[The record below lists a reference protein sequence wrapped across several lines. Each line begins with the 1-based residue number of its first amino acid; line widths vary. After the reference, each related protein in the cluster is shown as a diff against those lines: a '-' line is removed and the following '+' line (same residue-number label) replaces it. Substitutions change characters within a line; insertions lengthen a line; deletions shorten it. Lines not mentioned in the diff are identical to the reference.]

1 VHSYFSKDQPEQAVH
16 EVRDVDRLIYRLAA
30 GVESLTAVA
39 WSVTCLGKGWLC
51 LVFCC
56 LQLVE
61 RRVRNSLQLIQRG
74 ELTASQALRAVVNC
88 LADELTDHQYQ
99 CLVCYFKLKQAKG
112 QLAPAKQLL
121 LQQLYNAKGGL
132 PATAAGARDQ
142 AQQAAALTYHSHSL
156 PSPASTAALNVG
168 LTVDAAKGS
177 AADQLVW
184 RGTTAGVCEPAA
196 VKQQS
201 QQQQQQQVQQIFWAA
216 KPTAAWGSSRLQV
229 DV

>member
-1 VHSYFSKDQPEQAVH
+1 
-16 EVRDVDRLIYRLAA
+16 
-30 GVESLTAVA
+30 
-39 WSVTCLGKGWLC
+39 
-51 LVFCC
+51 

-61 RRVRNSLQLIQRG
+61 RRVRSSLKLIQRG

-88 LADELTDHQYQ
+88 LADELTDSQYQ
-99 CLVCYFKLKQAKG
+99 CLVCYFKAKQAKG

-132 PATAAGARDQ
+132 PAAAAGARDQQ
-142 AQQAAALTYHSHSL
+142 AQQAAALGYHSHTL
-156 PSPASTAALNVG
+156 PSPAGAAALTVG
-168 LTVDAAKGS
+168 LTVDAAKGT
-177 AADQLVW
+177 AADQGLVW
-184 RGTTAGVCEPAA
+184 RGTTAGVCEP

-201 QQQQQQQVQQIFWAA
+201 QQQQQQPVQQIFWAA

>member
-1 VHSYFSKDQPEQAVH
+1 
-16 EVRDVDRLIYRLAA
+16 
-30 GVESLTAVA
+30 
-39 WSVTCLGKGWLC
+39 
-51 LVFCC
+51 

-61 RRVRNSLQLIQRG
+61 CRVRSSLKLIQRG

-88 LADELTDHQYQ
+88 LADELTDSQYQ
-99 CLVCYFKLKQAKG
+99 CLVCYFKSKQAKE

-132 PATAAGARDQ
+132 PATAVGSRDQ
-142 AQQAAALTYHSHSL
+142 AQQAAALAYHSSGL
-156 PSPASTAALNVG
+156 PSPVGAAAIAVG

-177 AADQLVW
+177 AADQGLVW

-196 VKQQS
+196 VRQQS
-201 QQQQQQQVQQIFWAA
+201 QQQQQQQAQQIFWAA